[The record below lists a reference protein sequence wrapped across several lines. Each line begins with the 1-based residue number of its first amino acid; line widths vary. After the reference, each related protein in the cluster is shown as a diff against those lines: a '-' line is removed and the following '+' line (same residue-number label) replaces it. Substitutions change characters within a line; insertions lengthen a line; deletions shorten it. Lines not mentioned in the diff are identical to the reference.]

1 MVFILSLYLL
11 YSKNHIMAKNTI
23 EHDGIVTQVADTFI
37 IVTIQSQTA
46 CAGCHAK
53 GACGMSEMALKSITA
68 EKPNEEIKI
77 GDKVIVSASTQN
89 AMLSVLLAYIVP
101 SVLIIVILTLLIL
114 AGVSEVM
121 AATLSLIAISAY
133 FICLYLLRN
142 KFAQK
147 IKFKVK
153 IA

>member
-1 MVFILSLYLL
+1 
-11 YSKNHIMAKNTI
+11 MAKNTI

-37 IVTIQSQTA
+37 IVTIQNQTA

-68 EKPNEEIKI
+68 EKPNEDVKI

-101 SVLIIVILTLLIL
+101 SILIIAVLALLIL
-114 AGVSEVM
+114 AGTSEVL
-121 AATLSLIAISAY
+121 AATLSLTTTTVY
-133 FICLYLLRN
+133 FIVLYLLRN
-142 KFAQK
+142 KFAKK

>member
-1 MVFILSLYLL
+1 
-11 YSKNHIMAKNTI
+11 MAKNTI
-23 EHDGIVTQVADTFI
+23 EHDGIVTQVAETFI

-53 GACGMSEMALKSITA
+53 VACGMSEMALKSITA
-68 EKPNEEIKI
+68 EKPNEDVKI

-101 SVLIIVILTLLIL
+101 SILIIAVLALLIL
-114 AGVSEVM
+114 AGTSEVL
-121 AATLSLIAISAY
+121 AATLSLTTTTVY
-133 FICLYLLRN
+133 FIVLYLLRN
-142 KFAQK
+142 KFAKK

>member
-1 MVFILSLYLL
+1 MT
-11 YSKNHIMAKNTI
+11 KNTI
-23 EHDGIVTQVADTFI
+23 EQSGIVTQVADTFI

-68 EKPNEEIKI
+68 EKPDEDVKI
-77 GDKVIVSASTQN
+77 GDKVIVCASTQN

-101 SVLIIVILTLLIL
+101 SALIILILTLLIL
-114 AGVSEVM
+114 AGVNEVM
-121 AATLSLIAISAY
+121 AATLSLVVTSIY

-142 KFAQK
+142 KFAKK

>member
-1 MVFILSLYLL
+1 
-11 YSKNHIMAKNTI
+11 MAKNTI
-23 EHDGIVTQVADTFI
+23 EHDGIVTQVTETFI

-53 GACGMSEMALKSITA
+53 GASGMSEMALKSITA
-68 EKPNEEIKI
+68 EKPNEDVKS

-101 SVLIIVILTLLIL
+101 SILIIAVLALLIL
-114 AGVSEVM
+114 AGTSEVL
-121 AATLSLIAISAY
+121 AATLSLTTTTVY
-133 FICLYLLRN
+133 FIVLYLLRN
-142 KFAQK
+142 KFAKK

>member
-1 MVFILSLYLL
+1 
-11 YSKNHIMAKNTI
+11 MAKNTI

-37 IVTIQSQTA
+37 IVTIQNQTA

-89 AMLSVLLAYIVP
+89 AIHCSFRFNYRYFDLAYP
-101 SVLIIVILTLLIL
+101 CRS
-114 AGVSEVM
+114 
-121 AATLSLIAISAY
+121 
-133 FICLYLLRN
+133 
-142 KFAQK
+142 Q
-147 IKFKVK
+147 
-153 IA
+153 

>member
-37 IVTIQSQTA
+37 IVTIQNQTA

>member
-1 MVFILSLYLL
+1 
-11 YSKNHIMAKNTI
+11 MAKNTI
-23 EHDGIVTQVADTFI
+23 EHDGIVTQVAETFI

-46 CAGCHAK
+46 CAGCYAK

-68 EKPNEEIKI
+68 EKPNEDVKI

-101 SVLIIVILTLLIL
+101 SILIIAVLALLIL
-114 AGVSEVM
+114 AGTSEVL
-121 AATLSLIAISAY
+121 AATLSLTTTTVY
-133 FICLYLLRN
+133 FIVLYLLRN
-142 KFAQK
+142 KFAKK

>member
-1 MVFILSLYLL
+1 
-11 YSKNHIMAKNTI
+11 MAKNTI
-23 EHDGIVTQVADTFI
+23 EHDGVVTQVADTFI

-68 EKPNEEIKI
+68 EKPNTNVKV
-77 GDKVIVSASTQN
+77 GDKVIVSASTGN

-101 SVLIIVILTLLIL
+101 SALIIVILTLLVL
-114 AGVSEVM
+114 AGFSEVM
-121 AATLSLIAISAY
+121 AATLSLLTMAIY
-133 FICLYLLRN
+133 FITLYLLRD

>member
-1 MVFILSLYLL
+1 
-11 YSKNHIMAKNTI
+11 MAKNTI

-68 EKPNEEIKI
+68 EKPDEDVKI
-77 GDKVIVSASTQN
+77 GDKVIVCASTQN

-101 SVLIIVILTLLIL
+101 SALIILILTSLIL
-114 AGVSEVM
+114 AGVNEVM
-121 AATLSLIAISAY
+121 AATSSLVVTSIYS
-133 FICLYLLRN
+133 ICLYLLRN
-142 KFAQK
+142 EFAKK

>member
-1 MVFILSLYLL
+1 
-11 YSKNHIMAKNTI
+11 MAKNTI
-23 EHDGIVTQVADTFI
+23 EHDGIVTQVAETFI

-53 GACGMSEMALKSITA
+53 GTCGMSEMALKSITA
-68 EKPNEEIKI
+68 EKPNEDVKI

-101 SVLIIVILTLLIL
+101 SILIIAVLALLIL
-114 AGVSEVM
+114 AGTSEVL
-121 AATLSLIAISAY
+121 AATLSLTTTTVY
-133 FICLYLLRN
+133 FIVLYLLRN
-142 KFAQK
+142 KFAKK

>member
-1 MVFILSLYLL
+1 
-11 YSKNHIMAKNTI
+11 MAKNTI

-101 SVLIIVILTLLIL
+101 SVILTLLIL

>member
-1 MVFILSLYLL
+1 
-11 YSKNHIMAKNTI
+11 MAKNTI
-23 EHDGIVTQVADTFI
+23 EHDGIVTQVAETFI

-46 CAGCHAK
+46 CAGCHSK

-68 EKPNEEIKI
+68 EKPNEDVKI
-77 GDKVIVSASTQN
+77 GDKVIVSASIQN

-101 SVLIIVILTLLIL
+101 SILIIAVLALLIL
-114 AGVSEVM
+114 AGTSEVL
-121 AATLSLIAISAY
+121 AATLSLTTTTVY
-133 FICLYLLRN
+133 FIVLYLLRN
-142 KFAQK
+142 KFAKK

>member
-1 MVFILSLYLL
+1 
-11 YSKNHIMAKNTI
+11 MAKNTI
-23 EHDGIVTQVADTFI
+23 EHDGIVTQVAETFI

-68 EKPNEEIKI
+68 EKPNEDVKI

-89 AMLSVLLAYIVP
+89 AMLSVLLAYIIIA
-101 SVLIIVILTLLIL
+101 VLALLIL
-114 AGVSEVM
+114 AGTSEVL
-121 AATLSLIAISAY
+121 AATLSLTTTTVY
-133 FICLYLLRN
+133 FIVLYLLRN

>member
-1 MVFILSLYLL
+1 
-11 YSKNHIMAKNTI
+11 
-23 EHDGIVTQVADTFI
+23 
-37 IVTIQSQTA
+37 
-46 CAGCHAK
+46 
-53 GACGMSEMALKSITA
+53 MSEMALKSITA
-68 EKPNEEIKI
+68 EKPNEDVKI

>member
-1 MVFILSLYLL
+1 M
-11 YSKNHIMAKNTI
+11 
-23 EHDGIVTQVADTFI
+23 
-37 IVTIQSQTA
+37 
-46 CAGCHAK
+46 
-53 GACGMSEMALKSITA
+53 A
-68 EKPNEEIKI
+68 EKPNEDVKI

>member
-1 MVFILSLYLL
+1 MP
-11 YSKNHIMAKNTI
+11 T
-23 EHDGIVTQVADTFI
+23 
-37 IVTIQSQTA
+37 
-46 CAGCHAK
+46 
-53 GACGMSEMALKSITA
+53 EMALKSITA
-68 EKPNEEIKI
+68 EKPNEDVKI

>member
-1 MVFILSLYLL
+1 
-11 YSKNHIMAKNTI
+11 MAKNTI
-23 EHDGIVTQVADTFI
+23 EHDGIVTQVAETFI

-68 EKPNEEIKI
+68 EKPNEDVKI

-101 SVLIIVILTLLIL
+101 STLMVTAGRGYPL
-114 AGVSEVM
+114 ASITGSSDMTVPDTELCM
-121 AATLSLIAISAY
+121 FADMKPAA
-133 FICLYLLRN
+133 
-142 KFAQK
+142 
-147 IKFKVK
+147 
-153 IA
+153 

>member
-1 MVFILSLYLL
+1 
-11 YSKNHIMAKNTI
+11 MAKNTI
-23 EHDGIVTQVADTFI
+23 EHDGIVTQVAETFI

-53 GACGMSEMALKSITA
+53 GACGMSEMALKSITT
-68 EKPNEEIKI
+68 EKPNEDVKI
-77 GDKVIVSASTQN
+77 VLVSASTQN

-101 SVLIIVILTLLIL
+101 SILIIAVLALLIL
-114 AGVSEVM
+114 AGTSEVL
-121 AATLSLIAISAY
+121 AATLSLTTTTVY
-133 FICLYLLRN
+133 FIVLYLLRN
-142 KFAQK
+142 KFAKK

>member
-1 MVFILSLYLL
+1 
-11 YSKNHIMAKNTI
+11 MAKNTI
-23 EHDGIVTQVADTFI
+23 EHDGIVTQVAVTFI

-46 CAGCHAK
+46 CAVCHAK
-53 GACGMSEMALKSITA
+53 GACGMSEMALKSITT
-68 EKPNEEIKI
+68 EKPNEDVKI

-101 SVLIIVILTLLIL
+101 SILIIAVLALLIL
-114 AGVSEVM
+114 AGTSEVL
-121 AATLSLIAISAY
+121 AATLSLTTTTVY
-133 FICLYLLRN
+133 FIVLYLLRN
-142 KFAQK
+142 KFAKK

>member
-1 MVFILSLYLL
+1 
-11 YSKNHIMAKNTI
+11 MAKNTI

-77 GDKVIVSASTQN
+77 IVSASTQN

>member
-1 MVFILSLYLL
+1 
-11 YSKNHIMAKNTI
+11 MAKNTI
-23 EHDGIVTQVADTFI
+23 EHDGIVTQVAETFI

-53 GACGMSEMALKSITA
+53 GACGMSEMALKSITT
-68 EKPNEEIKI
+68 EKPNEDVKI
-77 GDKVIVSASTQN
+77 GDKVIVSTQN

-101 SVLIIVILTLLIL
+101 SILIIAVLALLIL
-114 AGVSEVM
+114 AGTSEVL
-121 AATLSLIAISAY
+121 AATLSLTTTTVY
-133 FICLYLLRN
+133 FIVLYLLRN
-142 KFAQK
+142 KFAKK

>member
-1 MVFILSLYLL
+1 
-11 YSKNHIMAKNTI
+11 MAKNTI
-23 EHDGIVTQVADTFI
+23 EHDGIVTQVAETFI

-53 GACGMSEMALKSITA
+53 EACGISEMALKSITA
-68 EKPNEEIKI
+68 EKPNEYVKI

-101 SVLIIVILTLLIL
+101 SILIIAVLTLLIL
-114 AGVSEVM
+114 AGTSEVL
-121 AATLSLIAISAY
+121 AATLSLTTTTVY
-133 FICLYLLRN
+133 FIVLYLLRN
-142 KFAQK
+142 KFAKK